1 MIHLKL
7 TRPDKKQP
15 ISTMS
20 IKAESLLQQAQLV
33 CKKKGARFTKVRE
46 QVFLMLANREGAVGA
61 YDLLEELKQLDA
73 AAKPATI
80 YRALDFLSKQGFV
93 HKIESINAFV
103 MCHHFG
109 DCNHPVQL
117 LICDQ
122 CGHVEEIQS
131 NNFDLALRSMA
142 DANGFTISH
151 QIVEA
156 HGACQSCS

>member
-1 MIHLKL
+1 
-7 TRPDKKQP
+7 
-15 ISTMS
+15 MS
-20 IKAESLLQQAQLV
+20 ASSSETLLAQAQQV
-33 CKKKGARFTKVRE
+33 CTKKGARFTKVRE
-46 QVFLMLANREGAVGA
+46 QVFLLLAKSDGAVGA
-61 YDLLEELKQLDA
+61 YDLLDQLKKIDA

-80 YRALDFLSKQGFV
+80 YRALDFLSTQGFV

-109 DCNHPVQL
+109 DCDHPVQL

-156 HGACQSCS
+156 HGSCRTCSG

>member
-1 MIHLKL
+1 MTASSSEKL
-7 TRPDKKQP
+7 L
-15 ISTMS
+15 
-20 IKAESLLQQAQLV
+20 AQAQQV
-33 CKKKGARFTKVRE
+33 CKNKGARLTKVRE
-46 QVFLMLANREGAVGA
+46 QVFLLLAKHEGAVGA
-61 YDLLEELKQLDA
+61 YDLLAQLKQIDA

-109 DCNHPVQL
+109 DCDHPVQL

-156 HGACQSCS
+156 HGNCRACNI

>member
-1 MIHLKL
+1 M
-7 TRPDKKQP
+7 TA
-15 ISTMS
+15 SSSET
-20 IKAESLLQQAQLV
+20 LLAQAQQV

-46 QVFLMLANREGAVGA
+46 QVFLLLAKHEGAVGA
-61 YDLLEELKQLDA
+61 YDLLAQLKEIDA

-109 DCNHPVQL
+109 DCDHPVQL

-156 HGACQSCS
+156 HGHCRACNT

>member
-1 MIHLKL
+1 M
-7 TRPDKKQP
+7 TA
-15 ISTMS
+15 SSSET
-20 IKAESLLQQAQLV
+20 LLAQAQQT
-33 CKKKGARFTKVRE
+33 CIKKGARFTKVRE
-46 QVFLMLANREGAVGA
+46 QVFLLLAKHEGAVGA
-61 YDLLEELKQLDA
+61 YELLDQLKKIDA

-109 DCNHPVQL
+109 DCDHPVQL

-156 HGACQSCS
+156 HGNCRSCTT

>member
-1 MIHLKL
+1 MNQIKN
-7 TRPDKKQP
+7 T
-15 ISTMS
+15 TMTAS
-20 IKAESLLQQAQLV
+20 SSETLLAQAQQV
-33 CKKKGARFTKVRE
+33 CIKKGARFTKVRE
-46 QVFLMLANREGAVGA
+46 QVFLLLAKHEGAVGA
-61 YDLLEELKQLDA
+61 YDLLDQLKKIDT

-109 DCNHPVQL
+109 DCDHPVQL
-117 LICDQ
+117 LICDR

-156 HGACQSCS
+156 HGTCKACND

>member
-1 MIHLKL
+1 M
-7 TRPDKKQP
+7 TA
-15 ISTMS
+15 SSSET
-20 IKAESLLQQAQLV
+20 LLAQAQQV
-33 CKKKGARFTKVRE
+33 CKKQGARFTKVRE
-46 QVFLMLANREGAVGA
+46 QVFLLLAKHKGAIGA
-61 YDLLEELKQLDA
+61 YDLLAQLKEIDT

-109 DCNHPVQL
+109 DCDHPVQL

-156 HGACQSCS
+156 HGNCKDCNT

>member
-1 MIHLKL
+1 MIAASSE
-7 TRPDKKQP
+7 T
-15 ISTMS
+15 
-20 IKAESLLQQAQLV
+20 LLAQAQQV
-33 CKKKGARFTKVRE
+33 CKKKGARFTQVRE
-46 QVFLMLANREGAVGA
+46 QVFLLLAKHKGAVGA
-61 YDLLEELKQLDA
+61 YDLLAQLKEIDA

-109 DCNHPVQL
+109 DCDHPVQL

-156 HGACQSCS
+156 HGHCSSCNT

>member
-1 MIHLKL
+1 MTASSSK
-7 TRPDKKQP
+7 T
-15 ISTMS
+15 
-20 IKAESLLQQAQLV
+20 LLAQAQQA
-33 CKKKGARFTKVRE
+33 CEKKGARFTKVRE
-46 QVFLMLANREGAVGA
+46 QVFLLLAKHEGAVGA
-61 YDLLEELKQLDA
+61 YDLLDQLKKIDP

-109 DCNHPVQL
+109 DCDHPVQL

-156 HGACQSCS
+156 HGNCRTCNS

>member
-1 MIHLKL
+1 MCYTEVLTQFEKL
-7 TRPDKKQP
+7 
-15 ISTMS
+15 STMPA
-20 IKAESLLQQAQLV
+20 KSLLEQAQQV
-33 CKKKGARFTKVRE
+33 CQKKGARFTKARE
-46 QVFLMLANREGAVGA
+46 QVFLLLAQNKGAIGA
-61 YDLLEELKQLDA
+61 YDLLDELKKLDA

-109 DCNHPVQL
+109 ECNHPVQL
-117 LICDQ
+117 LICDD

-131 NNFDLALRSMA
+131 NNFDLALRAMA
-142 DANGFTISH
+142 DTNGFTISH

-156 HGACQSCS
+156 HGSCKTCSNK

>member
-1 MIHLKL
+1 MSVEKL
-7 TRPDKKQP
+7 LIQ
-15 ISTMS
+15 
-20 IKAESLLQQAQLV
+20 AQQA
-33 CKKKGARFTKVRE
+33 CRKKGARLTKTRE
-46 QVFLMLANREGAVGA
+46 QVFLLLAKQQGAVGA
-61 YDLLEELKQLDA
+61 YDLLDELKKLDS

-117 LICDQ
+117 LICDE

-142 DANGFTISH
+142 ETNGFTISH

-156 HGACQSCS
+156 HGHCSTCQQTNH

>member
-1 MIHLKL
+1 
-7 TRPDKKQP
+7 
-15 ISTMS
+15 MS
-20 IKAESLLQQAQLV
+20 AESLLQQAQQV
-33 CKKKGARFTKVRE
+33 CQKKGARFTKVRE
-46 QVFLMLANREGAVGA
+46 QVFILLAQHEGAVGA
-61 YDLLEELKQLDA
+61 YDLLDELKKIDA

-80 YRALDFLSKQGFV
+80 YRALDFLGKQGFV

-109 DCNHPVQL
+109 ECNHPVQL
-117 LICDQ
+117 LICDD

-131 NNFDLALRSMA
+131 NNFDLALRAMA

-156 HGACQSCS
+156 HGRCHNCTNQ

>member
-1 MIHLKL
+1 MSAEKL
-7 TRPDKKQP
+7 L
-15 ISTMS
+15 
-20 IKAESLLQQAQLV
+20 AQAQIV
-33 CKKKGARFTKVRE
+33 CQKKGARLTTARE
-46 QVFLMLANREGAVGA
+46 QVFLLLANHEGAIGA
-61 YDLLEELKQLDA
+61 YDLLDKLKKSDSS
-73 AAKPATI
+73 AKPATI

-109 DCNHPVQL
+109 DCDHPVQL

-156 HGACQSCS
+156 HGLCKTCKPS

>member
-1 MIHLKL
+1 M
-7 TRPDKKQP
+7 TAA
-15 ISTMS
+15 SSET
-20 IKAESLLQQAQLV
+20 LLAQAQQV
-33 CKKKGARFTKVRE
+33 CKKKGARFTQVRE
-46 QVFLMLANREGAVGA
+46 QVFLLLAKHEGAVGA
-61 YDLLEELKQLDA
+61 YDLLAQLKEIDA

-109 DCNHPVQL
+109 DCDHPVQL
-117 LICDQ
+117 LICDK

-156 HGACQSCS
+156 HGHCSSCNT